1 MFKFIFIILISLLS
15 VSCNNNNNVI
25 ESSKEIKVRPNN
37 FESDDFDETLSNLP
51 DDTYAATVDYYNPN
65 TGKSSTYTLF
75 VEVVDNIVTVIH
87 FNNGG
92 WLDETHIIS
101 GGELDENG
109 ITEIESD
116 KGYFYTV
123 TIERYFYDFYNQLL

>member
-65 TGKSSTYTLF
+65 TGKSSTYTLY

-116 KGYFYTV
+116 KGYFYTI
-123 TIERYFYDFYNQLL
+123 TIER

>member
-1 MFKFIFIILISLLS
+1 MFKFIFIILISPLS

-65 TGKSSTYTLF
+65 TGKSSTYTLY

-116 KGYFYTV
+116 KGYFYTI
-123 TIERYFYDFYNQLL
+123 TIER

>member
-1 MFKFIFIILISLLS
+1 MFKLIYIFFIFLLS
-15 VSCNNNNNVI
+15 ISCNNSNDTI
-25 ESSKEIKVRPNN
+25 ESPKEIKVEQNN
-37 FESDDFDETLSNLP
+37 IDSYDFDNNINTLP

-65 TGKSSTYTLF
+65 TGTSSTYTLY

-101 GGELDENG
+101 GGELNEDRS
-109 ITEIESD
+109 TEIETD
-116 KGYFYTV
+116 KGYIYTV
-123 TIERYFYDFYNQLL
+123 TIDQ

>member
-123 TIERYFYDFYNQLL
+123 TIER